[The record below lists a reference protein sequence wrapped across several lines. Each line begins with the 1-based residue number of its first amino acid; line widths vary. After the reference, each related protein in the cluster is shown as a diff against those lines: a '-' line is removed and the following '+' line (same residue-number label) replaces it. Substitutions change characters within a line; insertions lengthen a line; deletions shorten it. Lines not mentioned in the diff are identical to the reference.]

1 VSEHFTPHILFGLD
15 PIWVST
21 AMLAVTYAAIVWDQ
35 LNRAIIVLIAAG
47 LLVLFG
53 TLDQAEALRGIDW
66 NTIGTLAG
74 LMMMTSIAQRS
85 GVFQYGAIRCA
96 QIARA
101 HPAMLLLLLQLV
113 TSLVSALLNNV
124 STVLLMAPVT
134 LAIAREL
141 KIPPYPYLFA
151 EVLASNIGGSATLI
165 GDPPNIMIGSQVGLR
180 FNDFLFNVAPAA
192 AAVFAAQVLMTHL
205 VWGRKTQ
212 ATVENRLRVM
222 TMDAGAAIVDAP
234 LLVQSVAVLALVVG
248 AMVFE
253 AKLGLEPA
261 TIAMGGAAV
270 LMLLD
275 NWRHPRGAQIDKVT
289 RTFTEIEWITIFFF
303 LGLFIV
309 VHAVAVSGLMQIL
322 ADKLVAVTGN
332 HLARSGYVILWGS
345 AAVSAIIDNI
355 PLVATLIPV
364 IKAASASYG
373 RPEQIEPLWWCLSLG
388 SCLGGSATLVG
399 ASANLT
405 MASIAERNGV
415 AFGFVRYTFY
425 ALPMTVVA
433 ILICHVY
440 IWLRYF

>member
-1 VSEHFTPHILFGLD
+1 
-15 PIWVST
+15 
-21 AMLAVTYAAIVWDQ
+21 
-35 LNRAIIVLIAAG
+35 
-47 LLVLFG
+47 
-53 TLDQAEALRGIDW
+53 
-66 NTIGTLAG
+66 
-74 LMMMTSIAQRS
+74 
-85 GVFQYGAIRCA
+85 
-96 QIARA
+96 
-101 HPAMLLLLLQLV
+101 
-113 TSLVSALLNNV
+113 
-124 STVLLMAPVT
+124 
-134 LAIAREL
+134 
-141 KIPPYPYLFA
+141 
-151 EVLASNIGGSATLI
+151 
-165 GDPPNIMIGSQVGLR
+165 MIGSQVGLH
-180 FNDFLFNVAPAA
+180 FNAFLVNVAPAA
-192 AAVFAAQVLMTHL
+192 AAVFAAQVLMTHF

-212 ATVENRLRVM
+212 ATAENRLRVM
-222 TMDAGAAIVDAP
+222 TMDAGAAIVDQP

-275 NWRHPRGAQIDKVT
+275 NWRHHRGKQIDKVT

-322 ADKLVAVTGN
+322 AEKLVAATGDN
-332 HLARSGYVILWGS
+332 LARSGYVILWGS

-364 IKAASASYG
+364 IKAAGASYG
-373 RPEQIEPLWWCLSLG
+373 GPERIEPLWWCLSLG
-388 SCLGGSATLVG
+388 SCLGGNATLVG

-425 ALPMTVVA
+425 ALPMTIVA

-440 IWLRYF
+440 VWLRYF